1 MSLAPELATI
11 GGIAGKFNRA
21 GLVGEMI
28 TGMIRGEMG
37 RDLVDDA
44 RRLVAEYGGDEYVRV
59 SGLENIPKGH
69 GGLIV
74 FNHPNSDILF
84 PAVLSLMVKVYDF
97 GGHQP
102 VFLMGEEIPMTQV
115 FNKINPVPGSITL
128 IRRFQHLYSKNII
141 GVPVSQ
147 SRKDYL
153 SGRSLALGKAMVT
166 LEAGGVVFVSPEGH
180 VEIENT
186 ISPVETFHAGTGRMA
201 MRASAIGVGVVP
213 VGIWEQEDRKKIQVQ
228 IGGSFVIEGAGS
240 IGVVRELMERIA
252 NELPEQFRGPFA
264 NSGKV

>member
-1 MSLAPELATI
+1 MALAPELATI

-21 GLVGEMI
+21 GLVGELV
-28 TGMIRGEMG
+28 TGMIQGETG

-44 RRLVAEYGGDEYVRV
+44 RRLLAEYGGDEFVRV

-84 PAVLSLMVKVYDF
+84 PAILSLMVKVYDY
-97 GGHQP
+97 GGHKP

-115 FNKINPVPGSITL
+115 FNKINPVPGSIAL
-128 IRRFQHLYSKNII
+128 IRRFQHLYSNNII
-141 GVPVSQ
+141 GVPVSR

-153 SGRSLALGKAMVT
+153 SGRALALGKAMVM

-180 VEIENT
+180 VEINNS
-186 ISPVETFHAGTGRMA
+186 ISPVETLHAGTGKMA
-201 MRASAIGVGVVP
+201 IRASAIGVSVVP
-213 VGIWEQEDRKKIQVQ
+213 VGIWEQEDRERIRVQ
-228 IGGSFVIEGAGS
+228 IGGPFVIEGVGS
-240 IGVVRELMERIA
+240 IVAVRELMERVA
-252 NELPEQFRGPFA
+252 GELPEQFRGPFA
-264 NSGKV
+264 NSGKL

>member
-1 MSLAPELATI
+1 MPLAPELATI
-11 GGIAGKFNRA
+11 RGIAGKFMSA
-21 GLVGEMI
+21 GLVGEMV
-28 TGMIRGEMG
+28 TGMVRGKK
-37 RDLVDDA
+37 RDLIDDA
-44 RRLVAEYGGDEYVRV
+44 RRLVAEYGGDEYVGV
-59 SGLENIPKGH
+59 SGLENIREGR

-84 PAVLSLMVKVYDF
+84 PAILSLMVKVYDY

-128 IRRFQHLYSKNII
+128 IRRFQHLYSNNII

-166 LEAGGVVFVSPEGH
+166 LEAGGVVFISPEGH

-186 ISPVETFHAGTGRMA
+186 ISPIETFHAGTGRMA
-201 MRASAIGVGVVP
+201 LRARAIGVGVVP
-213 VGIWEQEDRKKIQVQ
+213 VGIWGENGTRIQVQ
-228 IGGSFVIEGAGS
+228 IGCPFVIEGVGS
-240 IGVVRELMERIA
+240 IGTVRELMKRVA
-252 NELPEQFRGPFA
+252 NELPSQFRGPFA

>member
-1 MSLAPELATI
+1 MPLAPELATI
-11 GGIAGKFNRA
+11 RGIAGKFINA
-21 GLVGEMI
+21 GLMGEMI
-28 TGMIRGEMG
+28 TGMVRGDRRNM
-37 RDLVDDA
+37 VDDA

-74 FNHPNSDILF
+74 FNHPNSDVLF

-186 ISPVETFHAGTGRMA
+186 ISPIETFHAGTGRMA
-201 MRASAIGVGVVP
+201 MRASAIGVSVVP
-213 VGIWEQEDRKKIQVQ
+213 VGIWGEDGTRIQVQ
-228 IGGSFVIEGAGS
+228 IGCPFVIEGVGS
-240 IGVVRELMERIA
+240 IEAVRELMKRVA
-252 NELPEQFRGPFA
+252 NELPEQIRGPFA
-264 NSGKV
+264 NSDKV